1 MNESEK
7 ILAELRELRE
17 VGIDR
22 GTAYD
27 AFRELGYTSRDALK
41 LLEKAGTCNA
51 AARLSPNG
59 EGPPY
64 DMRASACA
72 ASVPMSAMARLL

>member
-22 GTAYD
+22 GTAYE

-41 LLEKAGTCNA
+41 LLEKAGILKRGGSHLTKAVRKGN
-51 AARLSPNG
+51 RVI
-59 EGPPY
+59 
-64 DMRASACA
+64 RA
-72 ASVPMSAMARLL
+72 VVIMEE

>member
-41 LLEKAGTCNA
+41 LLEKAGIL
-51 AARLSPNG
+51 RRGGSPLT
-59 EGPPY
+59 E
-64 DMRASACA
+64 R
-72 ASVPMSAMARLL
+72 